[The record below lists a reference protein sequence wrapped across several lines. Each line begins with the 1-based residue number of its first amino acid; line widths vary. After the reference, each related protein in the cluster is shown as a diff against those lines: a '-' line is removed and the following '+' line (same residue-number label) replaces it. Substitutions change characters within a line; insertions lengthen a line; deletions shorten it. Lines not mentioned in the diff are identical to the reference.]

1 VIVNQICKLI
11 LVFVFLTAVS
21 AVNLHAQP
29 AATDASAIVQ
39 RAVEEAAAPLVTGY
53 APTLFKIGPLEI
65 TNAMVYA
72 WVVAAVIIVFV
83 RVGTRKL
90 SADSVPT
97 SAGNLIEGLVEGWES
112 LINMILEPK
121 VTRWVF
127 PFAVTFFLFALTSNL
142 LGLLPGVGS
151 IGYGPKAPAD
161 QNFSGLPFSIEH
173 AVTPL
178 VRPPTADANMTV
190 VMALIFLVMS
200 LYWGFRY
207 NGPLGLVKHIFGV
220 KVESNKLFYVPL
232 LLMFVFVGLMETLSI
247 VFVRPLALA
256 IRLYGNIFAG
266 ESLLAMTMTMK
277 NFFLSLLVSLPFTFF
292 ELFVAVVQAFVFA
305 MLTIVFAGTLCSHS
319 DEEHSH

>member
-1 VIVNQICKLI
+1 VNRIGKII
-11 LVFVFLTAVS
+11 LASVFLAAVF
-21 AVNLHAQP
+21 AFNLHAQ
-29 AATDASAIVQ
+29 TASATVQ
-39 RAVEEAAAPLVTGY
+39 KAVEEAAAPLVTGY
-53 APTLFKIGPLEI
+53 APTLFYLFGNKSIPI
-65 TNAMVYA
+65 TNSMVYA

-83 RVGTRKL
+83 RVGTRRL
-90 SADSVPT
+90 SADKVPT
-97 SAGNLIEGLVEGWES
+97 SAGNLIEGMVEGWES

-151 IGYGPKAPAD
+151 IGFGPKAPAD

-190 VMALIFLVMS
+190 VMALVFLVMS

-305 MLTIVFAGTLCSHS
+305 MLTIVFAGTLCSHT
-319 DEEHSH
+319 DEENGH

>member
-1 VIVNQICKLI
+1 LA
-11 LVFVFLTAVS
+11 FVFLATVS
-21 AVNLHAQP
+21 VVNLHAQP
-29 AATDASAIVQ
+29 ASAAVQ
-39 RAVEEAAAPLVTGY
+39 KAVEEAAAPLVTGY
-53 APTLFKIGPLEI
+53 APTLFKIGSLEI
-65 TNAMVYA
+65 TNSMVYA

-83 RVGTRKL
+83 RVGTRRL
-90 SADSVPT
+90 SADNVPT
-97 SAGNLIEGLVEGWES
+97 SAGNLIEGIVEGWES

-127 PFAVTFFLFALTSNL
+127 PFAVTFFIFSLTSNL

-151 IGYGPKAPAD
+151 IGMVPQNEFHRPDNFAANFPA
-161 QNFSGLPFSIEH
+161 SVEHVVKPFF
-173 AVTPL
+173 
-178 VRPPTADANMTV
+178 RPPTADANMTV
-190 VMALIFLVMS
+190 VMALLFLVMS

-277 NFFLSLLVSLPFTFF
+277 NFFMALLVSLPFTFF

-319 DEEHSH
+319 DEEHGH